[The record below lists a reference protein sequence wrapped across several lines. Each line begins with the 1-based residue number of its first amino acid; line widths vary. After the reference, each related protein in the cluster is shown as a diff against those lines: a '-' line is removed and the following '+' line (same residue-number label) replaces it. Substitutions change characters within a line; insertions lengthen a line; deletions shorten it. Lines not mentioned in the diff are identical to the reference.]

1 MPKPSAQVNSLHLL
15 PACSAPLSHGSTDS
29 FLAENTNIHTQG
41 ARFFAFLAFDIVF
54 LYAVLKNRQD
64 LLNLHWAILLVII
77 VATLEALAWFLAFDV
92 MNSSGVPY
100 CCPFPPVVIF
110 AMVREHRILL

>member
-1 MPKPSAQVNSLHLL
+1 
-15 PACSAPLSHGSTDS
+15 
-29 FLAENTNIHTQG
+29 
-41 ARFFAFLAFDIVF
+41 LAFDIVF

-110 AMVREHRILL
+110 AMVRAHHLNIVLSMLSSSSLSLSPPLDVFPTTLSDATV

>member
-1 MPKPSAQVNSLHLL
+1 ML
-15 PACSAPLSHGSTDS
+15 
-29 FLAENTNIHTQG
+29 
-41 ARFFAFLAFDIVF
+41 
-54 LYAVLKNRQD
+54 
-64 LLNLHWAILLVII
+64 I

-110 AMVREHRILL
+110 AMVRHDPPHPTDRQPRAGAS